1 MDVDIVNEK
10 VMELLNC
17 AGSKEKVK
25 IMEALGEISAYV

>member
-10 VMELLNC
+10 VMDLLNS